1 MLWRA
6 DASRNAK
13 ISIRRAGS
21 VRTAKAVWPEGQEFL
36 AINRKVFENG
46 QNYMIAVNGRSV
58 EIKVN
63 VMPDGLNS
71 TAEQAAWMARSDCK
85 TQALTMVDRIR

>member
-6 DASRNAK
+6 DASREAVIK
-13 ISIRRAGS
+13 IRRAGG
-21 VRTAKAVWPEGQEFL
+21 VRTTKAVWPEGQEFL
-36 AINRKVFENG
+36 AINRKEFENG
-46 QNYMIAVNGRSV
+46 QSHMIAMNGRSV

-85 TQALTMVDRIR
+85 AQALTMVDRIR